1 MRHRVDRR
9 RLGRY
14 GSHRM
19 AMLSNLTA
27 DRFLEERL
35 ETTVTRAKEVRRV
48 AERMI
53 TKAKVGDLH
62 NRRIVASRMGNV
74 KAVQKLFNDI
84 AGRFS
89 ERQGGYTRITRLGYR
104 KGDGAPMAVIE
115 LVERS

>member
-9 RLGRY
+9 KLGRY

-19 AMLSNLTA
+19 SMLANLTA
-27 DRFLEERL
+27 SLFLEERL
-35 ETTVTRAKEVRRV
+35 ETTVTRAKEVRRF

-53 TKAKVGDLH
+53 TKAKIGDLH

-74 KAVQKLFNDI
+74 EAVKKLFNEV
-84 AGRFS
+84 AGRFT
-89 ERQGGYTRITRLGYR
+89 ERQGGYTRIVKTAYR
-104 KGDGAPMAVIE
+104 RGDSAPMAIIE

>member
-9 RLGRY
+9 SLGRY
-14 GSHRM
+14 GSHRL

-27 DRFLEERL
+27 SLFLEERV
-35 ETTVTRAKEVRRV
+35 ETTVTRAKEVRRF

-53 TKAKVGDLH
+53 TKAKIGDLH

-74 KAVQKLFNDI
+74 EAVKKLFNDI

-89 ERQGGYTRITRLGYR
+89 ERQGGYTRIIKTGYR
-104 KGDGAPMAVIE
+104 KGDAAPMAVIE

>member
-9 RLGRY
+9 RIGRY
-14 GSHRM
+14 VSRRM

-27 DRFLEERL
+27 DLFLEERL

-53 TKAKVGDLH
+53 TKAKAGDLH

>member
-27 DRFLEERL
+27 SLFLTERV
-35 ETTVTRAKEVRRV
+35 ETTVTRAKEVRRF

-53 TKAKVGDLH
+53 TKAKIGDLH
-62 NRRIVASRMGNV
+62 NRRIVASRTGNPEAV
-74 KAVQKLFNDI
+74 KKLFDEI
-84 AGRFS
+84 SGRFT
-89 ERQGGYTRITRLGYR
+89 ERQGGYTRIVKTGYR
-104 KGDGAPMAVIE
+104 KGDAAPMAIIE

>member
-14 GSHRM
+14 GSHRL

-27 DRFLEERL
+27 SLFLEERV
-35 ETTVTRAKEVRRV
+35 ETTVTRAKEVRRF

-53 TKAKVGDLH
+53 TKAKIGDLH

-74 KAVQKLFNDI
+74 EAVKKLFNDI

-89 ERQGGYTRITRLGYR
+89 ERQGGYTRIIKTGYR
-104 KGDGAPMAVIE
+104 KGDAAPMA
-115 LVERS
+115 

>member
-1 MRHRVDRR
+1 
-9 RLGRY
+9 
-14 GSHRM
+14 M

-27 DRFLEERL
+27 DLILEERL

-53 TKAKVGDLH
+53 TKAKAGDLH

>member
-1 MRHRVDRR
+1 
-9 RLGRY
+9 
-14 GSHRM
+14 M

-27 DRFLEERL
+27 ALFLEERL

-53 TKAKVGDLH
+53 TKAKIGDLH

-84 AGRFS
+84 AGRYD
-89 ERQGGYTRITRLGYR
+89 ERQGGYTRITRTGYR
-104 KGDGAPMAVIE
+104 KGDAAPMAVIE

>member
-14 GSHRM
+14 GSHRL

-27 DRFLEERL
+27 SLFLEERV
-35 ETTVTRAKEVRRV
+35 ETTVTRAKEVRRF

-53 TKAKVGDLH
+53 TKAKIGDLH

-74 KAVQKLFNDI
+74 EAVKKLFNDI

-89 ERQGGYTRITRLGYR
+89 ERQGGYTRIIKTGYR
-104 KGDGAPMAVIE
+104 KGDAAPMAVIE

>member
-27 DRFLEERL
+27 DLILEERL

-84 AGRFS
+84 AGRFG

>member
-1 MRHRVDRR
+1 
-9 RLGRY
+9 
-14 GSHRM
+14 M

-27 DRFLEERL
+27 DLFLEERL

>member
-9 RLGRY
+9 KLGRY

-27 DRFLEERL
+27 DLFMEERL
-35 ETTVTRAKEVRRV
+35 ETTLARAKEIRRF

-74 KAVQKLFNDI
+74 KAVQKLFNDV
-84 AGRFS
+84 AGRFT
-89 ERQGGYTRITRLGYR
+89 ERQGGYTRIVKTAYR
-104 KGDGAPMAVIE
+104 HGDASPMAVIE

>member
-27 DRFLEERL
+27 SLFLEERL

>member
-1 MRHRVDRR
+1 
-9 RLGRY
+9 
-14 GSHRM
+14 M

-27 DRFLEERL
+27 SLFLEERL

>member
-27 DRFLEERL
+27 VLFLDERV
-35 ETTVTRAKEVRRV
+35 ETTVTKAKEVRRV

-53 TKAKVGDLH
+53 TKAKIGDLH

-84 AGRFS
+84 AGRYN
-89 ERQGGYTRITRLGYR
+89 ERQGGYTRITRTGYR
-104 KGDGAPMAVIE
+104 KGDAAPMAVIE
-115 LVERS
+115 LV